1 MMPCPF
7 LTIHIQKTLN
17 QLLAFLNLHQH
28 AKNQLI
34 PSAHFLDTFNFSD
47 LWPDWSHPFL
57 TMPNQNIF
65 NQHLIFAN
73 LYQHAKDETV
83 WLIYSR
89 EIVDLKFKD
98 VEYNVS
104 LTNNYCITISM
115 QYTTECDTTKC
126 EFSI

>member
-1 MMPCPF
+1 MSIF
-7 LTIHIQKTLN
+7 DHTHT
-17 QLLAFLNLHQH
+17 
-28 AKNQLI
+28 KNI
-34 PSAHFLDTFNFSD
+34 ESTFSFPEFVPACKKSAYSIRSFFRYSQFSD

-104 LTNNYCITISM
+104 LTKNYCITISM